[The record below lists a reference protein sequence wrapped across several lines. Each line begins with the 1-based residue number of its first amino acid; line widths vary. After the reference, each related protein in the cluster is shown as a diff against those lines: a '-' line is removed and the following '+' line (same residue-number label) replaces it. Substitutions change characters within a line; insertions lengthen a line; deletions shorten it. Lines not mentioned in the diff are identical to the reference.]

1 MIGELLAK
9 LDEIE
14 DEIDKEL
21 GSREILDSH
30 DYSSSRYSG
39 YDDGFNSGVQEATD
53 AFRTRVEAFLRAHIA
68 ERRGRDTYIATPEQE
83 TT

>member
-21 GSREILDSH
+21 GSRDLDG
-30 DYSSSRYSG
+30 SG
-39 YDDGFNSGVQEATD
+39 YIDGFNSGVQEATD